1 MRFARIGTTV
11 RPSST
16 PLQVL
21 IEVTRRCSL
30 ERPQS
35 YNNLLKADMEAK
47 RRKRRELSMEEH
59 FRLLDEL
66 VEMG

>member
-1 MRFARIGTTV
+1 VRFARIGTTV

-47 RRKRRELSMEEH
+47 RRELSMEEH